1 MPAYCCTG
9 HASTTCAWDKGT
21 NAEELGLWWT
31 VTRIMN
37 NWCSQTQV
45 SLEVLENISRHNNSV
60 GIIKMTWRW
69 RFNKAIFADSDF
81 CHWSVLGFRKKE
93 GGFSVFDSYLLR

>member
-21 NAEELGLWWT
+21 NAEVLGLWWT

-45 SLEVLENISRHNNSV
+45 SLEVLKNISRHNNSV
-60 GIIKMTWRW
+60 EIIKMTIKPSLLQRLTLFSF
-69 RFNKAIFADSDF
+69 R
-81 CHWSVLGFRKKE
+81 HWSVLGFPKKE
-93 GGFSVFDSYLLR
+93 GGFSVFDSYLLH

>member
-1 MPAYCCTG
+1 
-9 HASTTCAWDKGT
+9 
-21 NAEELGLWWT
+21 
-31 VTRIMN
+31 MN

-60 GIIKMTWRW
+60 EIIKMTWCW
-69 RFNKAIFADSDF
+69 LFNKAISAAAIDVVFLLPLVS
-81 CHWSVLGFRKKE
+81 FRFPKKE

>member
-21 NAEELGLWWT
+21 NDEVLGLWWT

-45 SLEVLENISRHNNSV
+45 SLEVLKNISRHNNSV
-60 GIIKMTWRW
+60 DD
-69 RFNKAIFADSDF
+69 NKAIFAATIDAVFLLPLVSF
-81 CHWSVLGFRKKE
+81 RFPKKGRWFFGFR
-93 GGFSVFDSYLLR
+93 